1 MGSSCCRWWANV
13 VVAGQGTI
21 GTGPIY
27 QGRFKAFA
35 ACTNRYLLTLLR
47 YAERNAQAAGLVEHA
62 RDWPYSSLHQRL
74 NSSDGPVLLSPW
86 PVGRPANWVEIVE
99 ADTDYEH
106 ELELRQSIERG
117 VPFGPKRWRNRMAKE
132 LGLDSTLKPRKPYR
146 RRRDAR

>member
-1 MGSSCCRWWANV
+1 
-13 VVAGQGTI
+13 
-21 GTGPIY
+21 
-27 QGRFKAFA
+27 
-35 ACTNRYLLTLLR
+35 
-47 YAERNAQAAGLVEHA
+47 
-62 RDWPYSSLHQRL
+62 
-74 NSSDGPVLLSPW
+74 
-86 PVGRPANWVEIVE
+86 VEIVE